1 MIIQKTNRNKTEAKQ
16 EEHRMTYIIEM
27 NINGTWK
34 TWATYDQE
42 CRGISA
48 KDRAEMGL
56 KIARNY
62 GECRITTKEGK

>member
-1 MIIQKTNRNKTEAKQ
+1 
-16 EEHRMTYIIEM
+16 MTYTIEM

-42 CRGISA
+42 SRGISP
-48 KDRAEMGL
+48 KERAEMGL

-62 GECRITTKEGK
+62 GEARITTKESN